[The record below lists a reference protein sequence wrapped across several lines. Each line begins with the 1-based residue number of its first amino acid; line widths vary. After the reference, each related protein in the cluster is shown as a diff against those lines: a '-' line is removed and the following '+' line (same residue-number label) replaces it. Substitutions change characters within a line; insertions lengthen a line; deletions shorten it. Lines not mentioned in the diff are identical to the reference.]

1 MTDGGIQSTLSG
13 LALGKRLS
21 GDGTECHVK
30 TMVASKCNCRC
41 GFLLRTVLLTTW
53 FTSFSLVPISSNHSK
68 VSSRL
73 EPKTLVRYRNWHCDK
88 KVWLFFS
95 DVGHRVNLVS
105 WAKREGREWFRGTRS
120 RLCYL
125 QCPECHPCRLDGC
138 RTVFQ
143 CILGQV
149 PSLLLDIETVPD
161 KSVGPVYVGFP
172 NIPFL
177 YFDQVVL
184 PAYEANAKLG
194 N

>member
-88 KVWLFFS
+88 KVWLFFLMWDTGS
-95 DVGHRVNLVS
+95 TWYLERKEKDANDLEGPAPDYVICSAPNAIPAALTVAGRSSNAYLGKFLHYFSILRRFLINLLVQCML
-105 WAKREGREWFRGTRS
+105 AFRTS
-120 RLCYL
+120 RFSTL
-125 QCPECHPCRLDGC
+125 
-138 RTVFQ
+138 
-143 CILGQV
+143 I
-149 PSLLLDIETVPD
+149 
-161 KSVGPVYVGFP
+161 KSYC
-172 NIPFL
+172 
-177 YFDQVVL
+177 L
-184 PAYEANAKLG
+184 PTKPMLS
-194 N
+194 